1 MYGRWG
7 SNTRL
12 IFPGSR
18 IDAAAPQPN
27 LALPQCIGQQSLQ
40 IVDFAAPP
48 WPGFACPDFAEPA
61 MGWPKHV
68 DQQADGRRYRRP
80 SDFSSTRGLKSAF
93 YGFSRVNPPGKVP

>member
-18 IDAAAPQPN
+18 IDAAAPKPN

-48 WPGFACPDFAEPA
+48 WPGFLHAQTSPSRLWA
-61 MGWPKHV
+61 GRSIYINRL
-68 DQQADGRRYRRP
+68 ADEGIVVRQIFRA
-80 SDFSSTRGLKSAF
+80 LA
-93 YGFSRVNPPGKVP
+93 V